1 MSKKK
6 VVIAGIG
13 LLIILGV
20 YATSPSGEKYAF
32 ENNKITKIMQL
43 KNQKQ
48 LDGITAA
55 LKSTEIDPEK
65 IKAWKVTDRADPNG
79 RKYYS
84 FSTDGK
90 GYSYGLWLNPN
101 FTVHS
106 VMYSGV
112 TLYEEGKV
120 LEKITDNIPT
130 EREMQHMQKQVEK
143 VVKANLK
150 APSTAKFSNFKFRK
164 IHGVGIVSGFVDAQN
179 SFGAMIRTPF
189 SASFDFKQ
197 NGTMTKVEI
206 DGNELE
212 KD

>member
-1 MSKKK
+1 MNKKK
-6 VVIAGIG
+6 IAITGICA
-13 LLIILGV
+13 LIVLGV
-20 YATSPSGEKYAF
+20 YAASPSGEKYVF
-32 ENNKITKIMQL
+32 ENNKIVKTIQL
-43 KNQKQ
+43 QNKKQ
-48 LDGITAA
+48 LDDITAA

-65 IKAWKVTDRADPNG
+65 IKSWKTTNQSDTSG

-84 FSTDGK
+84 FSMDGK
-90 GYSYGLWLNPN
+90 SYNYGVWINPN
-101 FTVHS
+101 LSVHS
-106 VMYSGV
+106 VMFSGI
-112 TLYEEGKV
+112 TLFKDGK
-120 LEKITDNIPT
+120 LIEKISDNIPS
-130 EREMQHMQKQVEK
+130 EKEVQHMQKQVER

-179 SFGAMIRTPF
+179 SFGAMIRTHF

-206 DGNELE
+206 DGNELV